1 MNRAP
6 SHPGALLREMV
17 LPETGLTVTELAAR
31 CGVARNTLSRIVNER
46 ADITEDMAIRLSRA
60 LGSTPRFWLEMQ
72 NRLNLWKLQRERADD
87 YRKIHPVRAA

>member
-6 SHPGALLREMV
+6 SHPGALLREMI
-17 LPETGLTVTELAAR
+17 LPEAGLSVTALATR

-46 ADITEDMAIRLSRA
+46 ADVTEDMAIRLSRA

-72 NRLNLWKLQRERADD
+72 NRLNLWKLQRERAND
-87 YRKIHPVRAA
+87 YKKIRPIRAA